1 MSKYYLVLIFLLAM
15 VSCRKEAPVPPG
27 FELEDW
33 TNNTHAGDATPNYDI
48 VFPNDKVNRFDIVIE
63 PEYWEVLQNN
73 LNEVLG
79 SGGFATETPTYVPSQ
94 VYFNGRQWYDV
105 GFRFKGNSSL
115 SSAYNTGKSKF
126 PIRLEFN
133 HFEDEN
139 PLIRGQSFY
148 GFQQL
153 SLANSFKD
161 YSLMREKAAD
171 DVFREFGIP
180 TAKAAF
186 YRVYVDHGN
195 GPEYYG
201 LYTGVEIVF
210 DTMIKSQFG
219 TDAGICFKAEGD
231 HANGHAGGATFNY
244 IHFMEDYEKDFELK
258 GDVQSDMSE
267 LINMFTA
274 LHDSRRLTDPALWRS
289 NLEAVFNVD
298 GFLKWLAANTTVQNW
313 DTYGLAPHNYYL
325 YYNPEDTRIH
335 WIPWDHNEC
344 FINSTTMVHAARDP
358 LPFDFSGTGPGSIGP
373 NWPLIRFLYDDPTY
387 KTAYDNYIDQFING
401 PFEPSKMAANYNDM
415 YNLIQPF
422 VTGSEGEVI
431 PEFSFLNNYSDF
443 DASLTELINHCNV
456 RYAEADAYTP

>member
-1 MSKYYLVLIFLLAM
+1 MSKYYLVLILLLAM

-33 TNNTHAGDATPNYDI
+33 TIDTHAGDATPNYDI

-139 PLIRGQSFY
+139 PLIWGQSFY

-186 YRVYVDHGN
+186 YRV
-195 GPEYYG
+195 
-201 LYTGVEIVF
+201 
-210 DTMIKSQFG
+210 
-219 TDAGICFKAEGD
+219 
-231 HANGHAGGATFNY
+231 
-244 IHFMEDYEKDFELK
+244 
-258 GDVQSDMSE
+258 
-267 LINMFTA
+267 
-274 LHDSRRLTDPALWRS
+274 
-289 NLEAVFNVD
+289 
-298 GFLKWLAANTTVQNW
+298 
-313 DTYGLAPHNYYL
+313 
-325 YYNPEDTRIH
+325 
-335 WIPWDHNEC
+335 
-344 FINSTTMVHAARDP
+344 
-358 LPFDFSGTGPGSIGP
+358 
-373 NWPLIRFLYDDPTY
+373 
-387 KTAYDNYIDQFING
+387 
-401 PFEPSKMAANYNDM
+401 
-415 YNLIQPF
+415 
-422 VTGSEGEVI
+422 
-431 PEFSFLNNYSDF
+431 
-443 DASLTELINHCNV
+443 
-456 RYAEADAYTP
+456 